1 MRQLDEDKLTS
12 TVTYEPNKM
21 SAGQHFVGKYQMIS
35 QENLDEYLKAIGVNV
50 PMRSMAAS
58 VKAHIECAIVDEVW
72 NLTIH
77 TGTRDVT
84 IKFKLG
90 VEQEMHTP
98 DGRQINATYNLDGD
112 KLIAKEFWGDKEA
125 VIVHEVDGDD
135 WTATMTCGDV
145 RCTRRFKRE

>member
-1 MRQLDEDKLTS
+1 
-12 TVTYEPNKM
+12 
-21 SAGQHFVGKYQMIS
+21 
-35 QENLDEYLKAIGVNV
+35 
-50 PMRSMAAS
+50 MRSMAAS

-98 DGRQINATYNLDGD
+98 DGRQIKVQINPNTLTTVENDSDDSDDNLR
-112 KLIAKEFWGDKEA
+112 LRTISME
-125 VIVHEVDGDD
+125 IN
-135 WTATMTCGDV
+135 
-145 RCTRRFKRE
+145 